1 MELNLFLSLL
11 FTFSSISV
19 LLTQGIKK
27 LVSDKTNLPYNIVA
41 VVIALIVGSVGCGVY
56 YQLNGIPFTTNNII
70 YMLLMGFA
78 SGLCSMYEYDK
89 LKQTILQVV
98 SKIKTETN

>member
-1 MELNLFLSLL
+1 MELNLFLGLL
-11 FTFSSISV
+11 FAFSAISA

-27 LVSDKTNLPYNIVA
+27 LTTDKANLPYNIIA
-41 VVIALIVGSVGCGVY
+41 VGVALIVGGVGCSIY

-78 SGLCSMYEYDK
+78 SGMCAMYEYDK
-89 LKQTILQVV
+89 LKQAIIQVV
-98 SKIKTETN
+98 QAIPKIK